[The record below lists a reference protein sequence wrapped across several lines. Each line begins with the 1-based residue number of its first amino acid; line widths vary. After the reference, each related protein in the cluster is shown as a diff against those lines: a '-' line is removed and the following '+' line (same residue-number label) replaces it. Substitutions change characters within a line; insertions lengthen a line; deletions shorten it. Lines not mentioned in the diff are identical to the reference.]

1 MSILSEERSE
11 RQVDMEMRY
20 AFDVV
25 IIVVIDK
32 EVNLPDTVLL

>member
-1 MSILSEERSE
+1 
-11 RQVDMEMRY
+11 MEMRY
-20 AFDVV
+20 AFDVLYFGNLVVVVAVAVV